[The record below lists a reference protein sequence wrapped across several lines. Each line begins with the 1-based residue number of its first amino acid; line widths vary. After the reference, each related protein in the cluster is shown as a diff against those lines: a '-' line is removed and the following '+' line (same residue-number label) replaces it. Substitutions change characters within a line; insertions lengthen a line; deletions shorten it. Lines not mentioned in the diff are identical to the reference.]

1 MPQGVGSSEADGGP
15 SLQGFAPPPPPRPSA
30 TAAADGRESSDLI
43 ATPNGTQTA
52 SVAAVRGPSIL
63 EDGIS
68 GGRSP
73 LSSSLQWVSLVLS
86 A

>member
-43 ATPNGTQTA
+43 ATPNGTQ
-52 SVAAVRGPSIL
+52 AVRGPSIL